1 MFCKRMILFGIAALA
16 LAEPIPQAAATTTTD
31 DGSSPSDLSAALAS
45 ASSEAASLS
54 IMESELS
61 GMPTVPSSVLSV
73 LATAIP
79 TGVYTGQLCDT
90 TTPAWYYSLPADV
103 KSAISSYDDAFAS
116 WYKIHSTDF
125 GPDQTATLPANICAG
140 TVFLT
145 QTGAVTGPSASATL
159 ATATK
164 TGSGTAATGSS
175 GSAGSSSSSKA
186 AAPRA
191 TGAIG
196 ASVAGLVGVL
206 GIMIAL

>member
-1 MFCKRMILFGIAALA
+1 MFSKSVLLLGLAALG
-16 LAEPIPQAAATTTTD
+16 LTEPIPQAAATD
-31 DGSSPSDLSAALAS
+31 LGSSPSSFSAALAS
-45 ASSEAASLS
+45 ASAEATSLTA
-54 IMESELS
+54 IESEFS
-61 GMPTVPSSVLSV
+61 GMPTVPPSVLSV

-103 KSAISSYDDAFAS
+103 KSAISSYDSAFAS
-116 WYKIHSTDF
+116 WYAIHSTDF
-125 GPDQTATLPANICAG
+125 GPDQTASLPDNICAG

-145 QTGAVTGPSASATL
+145 HTGAATMPTGTGTL
-159 ATATK
+159 VTATK

-175 GSAGSSSSSKA
+175 GSAGSSSSKA

-196 ASVAGLVGVL
+196 ASVAGLVGTL